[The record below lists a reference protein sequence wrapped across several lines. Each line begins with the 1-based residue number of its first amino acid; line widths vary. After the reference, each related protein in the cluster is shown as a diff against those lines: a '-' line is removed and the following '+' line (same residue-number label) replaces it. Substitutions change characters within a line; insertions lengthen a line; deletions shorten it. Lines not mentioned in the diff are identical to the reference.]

1 MGRGKLLDDPIGVA
15 EGIDPHDDEMAD
27 SAGDAAFDGVA
38 SGSIAEAD
46 LSETDETDS
55 RQPSRE
61 DEAQDLEV
69 TPTEADDISEDAPDN
84 SGRQPLL

>member
-15 EGIDPHDDEMAD
+15 EGIDPHDDELTD

-55 RQPSRE
+55 RPSARE
-61 DEAQDLEV
+61 DEAKDLDV
-69 TPTEADDISEDAPDN
+69 MPLDEADISEDAPDN
-84 SGRQPLL
+84 SRRQPLL